1 MMLGIGSIAFS
12 SATGEEQSQWKKAA
26 RRECDRYHLAPDFVA
41 ARLQGT
47 RLAGEE
53 KPRRS
58 WLDPVLVV
66 TATLVFF
73 LLAAIA
79 RLPQIPIHRLAATAL
94 SVATLLLLIVA
105 GLILRRTTG
114 FY

>member
-1 MMLGIGSIAFS
+1 MMFGIGSISLS
-12 SATGEEQSQWKKAA
+12 SAGGEEQSQWQNAA

-41 ARLQGT
+41 ARMQGGQ
-47 RLAGEE
+47 LAGEE

-58 WLDPVLVV
+58 WLDLGLVA
-66 TATLVFF
+66 TATLVFL

-79 RLPQIPIHRLAATAL
+79 RLPQIPIHGLAAAAL
-94 SVATLLLLIVA
+94 SLATLLLLLFA
-105 GLILRRTTG
+105 GLILGRTTG